1 MRKFSLYFLLSFYTL
16 CSFGVE
22 AKLHFCCGHLQEV
35 HFFEFES
42 HSNDHSEHANCCH
55 KKHCSSDLQIQ
66 LQHTDQHINCID
78 FIEIQKLAVISTPY
92 IHSIQNE
99 SKYSITTNF
108 SNSKEDPPPQRKIYD
123 IFCCRKI
130 DALLLS

>member
-99 SKYSITTNF
+99 SKYSISTDF
-108 SNSKEDPPPQRKIYD
+108 SNSKEDPPPQRNIYD

>member
-108 SNSKEDPPPQRKIYD
+108 SNSKEDPPPQRNIYD

>member
-35 HFFEFES
+35 HFFEFET
-42 HSNDHSEHANCCH
+42 HSNQHSEHANCCH
-55 KKHCSSDLQIQ
+55 KKHCSTDVQIQ
-66 LQHTDQHINCID
+66 LQHTDQHTNSLD
-78 FIEIQKLAVISTPY
+78 FIEFHAQTEFNLPCVHTVTIQSQNSLTP
-92 IHSIQNE
+92 
-99 SKYSITTNF
+99 NF
-108 SNSKEDPPPQRKIYD
+108 SNSNEDPPPQRNIYD
-123 IFCCRKI
+123 LFCCRKI

>member
-16 CSFGVE
+16 CSFGIE

-42 HSNDHSEHANCCH
+42 HSNEHSEHANCCH
-55 KKHCSSDLQIQ
+55 KKHCSTDLQIQ
-66 LQHTDQHINCID
+66 LQHADQHTNNLD
-78 FIEIQKLAVISTPY
+78 FVEIQSQTEFDTPPLY
-92 IHSIQNE
+92 TITIQSQN
-99 SKYSITTNF
+99 SLTLNF
-108 SNSKEDPPPQRKIYD
+108 SNSKEDPPPQRNIYD

>member
-42 HSNDHSEHANCCH
+42 HSNDHSEHQNCCH
-55 KKHCSSDLQIQ
+55 KKHCSTDLQIQ
-66 LQHTDQHINCID
+66 LQHSDQHTNTID
-78 FIEIQKLAVISTPY
+78 FTEFQTLSAFEIPVVTEFKSQS
-92 IHSIQNE
+92 QNAWNPNL
-99 SKYSITTNF
+99 SKT
-108 SNSKEDPPPQRKIYD
+108 KEDPPPQRNKYD
-123 IFCCRKI
+123 IFCCLKI
-130 DALLLS
+130 DSRLLH

>member
-55 KKHCSSDLQIQ
+55 KKHCSSDLQIK

-92 IHSIQNE
+92 IHSIQIE

-108 SNSKEDPPPQRKIYD
+108 SNSKEDPPPQRNIYD

>member
-42 HSNDHSEHANCCH
+42 HSTDHSNHENCCH

-66 LQHTDQHINCID
+66 LQHGDQHTNTIAFTEVQK
-78 FIEIQKLAVISTPY
+78 FIEFYTPPLTFTLPEISLANN
-92 IHSIQNE
+92 H
-99 SKYSITTNF
+99 F
-108 SNSKEDPPPQRKIYD
+108 SALSQEDPPPQKSLYD
-123 IFCCRKI
+123 VFCCRKI
-130 DALLLS
+130 DFPLL